1 MDYKK
6 PTCKEALQRLI
17 ASIKLCRATFA
28 DEFPHFCEVLSEW
41 ELSLKQRF
49 KILVQKSHDDS

>member
-6 PTCKEALQRLI
+6 PTRKEAIQKLI

-28 DEFPHFCEVLSEW
+28 DDYPNFGDMLAEW
-41 ELSLKQRF
+41 ENSLKQRI
-49 KILVQKSHDDS
+49 KNMGKKP